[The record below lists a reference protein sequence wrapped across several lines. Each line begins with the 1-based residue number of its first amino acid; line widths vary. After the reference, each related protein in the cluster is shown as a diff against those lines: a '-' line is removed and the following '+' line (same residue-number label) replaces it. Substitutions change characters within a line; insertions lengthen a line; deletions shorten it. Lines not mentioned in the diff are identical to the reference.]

1 MNTRKLLLIGCLLTA
16 LVVSLTGTLAYL
28 TDTDSD
34 VNVMTL
40 GNVDI
45 VQTENGEEGFHQS
58 QPLYPA
64 YYEGEPD
71 ASAEGAVEKRVNVQ
85 NVGES
90 DAYIRTVFA
99 FEAGELSKEEFEANL
114 HLLWNVD
121 EAELNWV
128 AEKVTIRDEQYF
140 LAWYA
145 YPDAVNAG
153 TEAGETLLGI
163 VMDKGADS
171 DVMNKLG
178 DKDYKILVVTQAVQT
193 ANLDALYASE
203 GAAGV
208 LDTAFGELSATSH
221 PWMDWDGI
229 SDEEGDQAPDSAVFV
244 SNAEELKQA
253 IEDGASQIV
262 LIADIDIDETTDFM
276 FKDSSGA
283 PLYMYHKDITLFLN
297 GHNINVSENALLAG
311 KTYANGALLVRYSN
325 LDIVGEGSINAE
337 NQSIGI
343 YGWAHSNINIYGG
356 TYTGNASNRNE
367 SAIYVNNP
375 NVVINVYGGDFTN
388 CEYAFNVYNDHDYPT
403 PVIILHEGIEFK
415 QFLKNG
421 TDLVMQD
428 INAGRIAV
436 ADGCTLETSTVD
448 GVVWYKVVKE

>member
-1 MNTRKLLLIGCLLTA
+1 
-16 LVVSLTGTLAYL
+16 
-28 TDTDSD
+28 
-34 VNVMTL
+34 
-40 GNVDI
+40 
-45 VQTENGEEGFHQS
+45 
-58 QPLYPA
+58 
-64 YYEGEPD
+64 
-71 ASAEGAVEKRVNVQ
+71 
-85 NVGES
+85 
-90 DAYIRTVFA
+90 
-99 FEAGELSKEEFEANL
+99 
-114 HLLWNVD
+114 
-121 EAELNWV
+121 
-128 AEKVTIRDEQYF
+128 
-140 LAWYA
+140 
-145 YPDAVNAG
+145 
-153 TEAGETLLGI
+153 
-163 VMDKGADS
+163 
-171 DVMNKLG
+171 
-178 DKDYKILVVTQAVQT
+178 
-193 ANLDALYASE
+193 
-203 GAAGV
+203 
-208 LDTAFGELSATSH
+208 
-221 PWMDWDGI
+221 MDWDGI
-229 SDEEGDQAPDSAVFV
+229 SDEEGDQAPDSTVFV

-276 FKDSSGA
+276 FKDSNGA

-297 GHNINVSENALLAG
+297 GHNINVRENALLAG

-375 NVVINVYGGDFTN
+375 NVVINVYGGDFTK
-388 CEYAFNVYNDHDYPT
+388 CDYAFNVYNKECPT

-428 INAGRIAV
+428 INAGRIAM
-436 ADGCTLETSTVD
+436 AEGCTLQTTEVD